1 MATFLDIGL
10 VQHFSVIFPVLLVFV
25 IVFALLQKSKLIG
38 DNKGLHSL
46 AALCI
51 AVMMLFAPGVV
62 QVINVMAPW
71 FVLIFLLIIFFMML
85 LLSLGTS
92 WESITARVT
101 VWNTEH
107 WFLLIIGLIIF
118 TGALAS
124 VYGGALLPY
133 SVEENGTVT
142 AAPMNGTSTDTGDFN
157 ANVGRVIFHPKTLG
171 MVFLLMVGSL
181 TIRLLTKS
189 PQ

>member
-1 MATFLDIGL
+1 MATFLDVGL

-46 AALCI
+46 VALCI

-62 QVINVMAPW
+62 QVINIMAPW
-71 FVLIFLLIIFFMML
+71 FVLIFLLIIFFMMI
-85 LLSLGTS
+85 LLSFGTS
-92 WESITARVT
+92 WDSITKYAT
-101 VWNTEH
+101 GWETPH

-118 TGALAS
+118 IGALAS
-124 VYGGALLPY
+124 VYGTALLPY
-133 SVEENGTVT
+133 SNEDNAT
-142 AAPMNGTSTDTGDFN
+142 ATAVVNGTSTDTGDFN
-157 ANVGRVIFHPKTLG
+157 SNVGRVIFHPKTLG

-189 PQ
+189 AK